1 LILDF
6 KEAINAELP
15 KSVSVDIKQEEFEFA
30 ESYQQCVILSSS
42 DKGSTRQ
49 KDNKKTSKSLKE
61 KHFLKEENDIH
72 QEPQPGPSGITS
84 K

>member
-15 KSVSVDIKQEEFEFA
+15 KSVSVHTKQEEFELA
-30 ESYQQCVILSSS
+30 ELYQQYVILSSS

-49 KDNKKTSKSLKE
+49 KNNKKPNKSLKE
-61 KHFLKEENDIH
+61 KHFLKEENDVH